1 MKVAAV
7 QFQLAKYVLLNLIF
21 HGHLGHVS
29 KMRAFWGNMTDWFMD
44 YGSGIQNLESPNE
57 VRCFLLNKKFPDM
70 VMSPKVTSLPSLILY
85 EVSH

>member
-29 KMRAFWGNMTDWFMD
+29 KMRAFLGKHDPNVHEKLSLTKH
-44 YGSGIQNLESPNE
+44 ISPIE
-57 VRCFLLNKKFPDM
+57 IELQLLSSVR
-70 VMSPKVTSLPSLILY
+70 
-85 EVSH
+85 

>member
-29 KMRAFWGNMTDWFMD
+29 KMGAFLGKHDRRIW
-44 YGSGIQNLESPNE
+44 YPKSGIAERSALFPFEQE
-57 VRCFLLNKKFPDM
+57 VP
-70 VMSPKVTSLPSLILY
+70 
-85 EVSH
+85 